1 MKRSL
6 IILLLT
12 TCCLYTIA
20 QTTTETT
27 PTISDQM
34 AELQVRTQESIRRTQ
49 ETLREWDTEHMMD
62 TLDQEKLPKLVSGGL
77 LAGGNLSNFII
88 TNDKGTMSSY
98 MRVGADLGAFID
110 FAVTKHFGIQM
121 QLRFTAEQNRFASE
135 TEHNHLW
142 SFGTNIPLF
151 FMGRFGSLEKG
162 YLNFGGGPFTH
173 FTFASNIQ
181 SKYSSN
187 TVGEVI
193 DIQKDAEKHV
203 MEKDYND
210 LYKLHQHHS
219 GIAGTIGYEFNF
231 GMQINAIYQ
240 ISLTDIFTYYSQNK
254 GSKLANAAIY
264 PQCVSL
270 VLGYRWK

>member
-6 IILLLT
+6 IILLLIAR
-12 TCCLYTIA
+12 CLFLVA
-20 QTTTETT
+20 QTTTENT
-27 PTISDQM
+27 PTVSDQM
-34 AELQVRTQESIRRTQ
+34 AELQKRTQESIRHTQ
-49 ETLREWDTEHMMD
+49 KTLREWDTEHMMD

-77 LAGGNLSNFII
+77 LAGGNMSNFII
-88 TNDKGTMSSY
+88 TNDRRTMSSY

-121 QLRFTAEQNRFASE
+121 QLRFTAQQNRFASE
-135 TEHNHLW
+135 TENNYLW
-142 SFGTNIPLF
+142 SFGATIPLF

-181 SKYSSN
+181 SKYSN
-187 TVGEVI
+187 NAVHEIVN
-193 DIQKDAEKHV
+193 IQKDAEIHA
-203 MEKDYND
+203 MEKDYTD

-219 GIAGTIGYEFNF
+219 GIAATIGYEFKF

-240 ISLTDIFTYYSQNK
+240 VSLTDIFTYYSQNK
-254 GSKLANAAIY
+254 GSKLAHAAIY
-264 PQCVSL
+264 PQSVSL